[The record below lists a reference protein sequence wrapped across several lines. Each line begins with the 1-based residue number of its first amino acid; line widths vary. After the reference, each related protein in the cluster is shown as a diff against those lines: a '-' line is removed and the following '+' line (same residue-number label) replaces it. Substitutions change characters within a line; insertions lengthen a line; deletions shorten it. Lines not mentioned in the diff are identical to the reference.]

1 MQDGKWYYLNEDGWM
16 LKDTTTPDGFYVD
29 ADGVWDENAAN

>member
-1 MQDGKWYYLNEDGWM
+1 MDLVKGEWFDLY
-16 LKDTTTPDGFYVD
+16 KDTTTPDGFYVD